1 MNFMQKYAA
10 ELNTPLF
17 ILQFDNALALS
28 ARLAAGNG
36 SAPRPGQPA

>member
-17 ILQFDNALALS
+17 ILQFDNTLALS